1 MEYAIEINH
10 LEKTF
15 KKDKEPAVKDL
26 SLKIK
31 EGELYG
37 LLGVNGAGKSTTIKM
52 LSCLIKP
59 SKGDALIEGHS
70 ILKEPEVVKDISSYS
85 PQESAVA
92 TNLTVE
98 ENLTF
103 MANVYGMKKDEAKT
117 KVEEMLNSL
126 DLTSVRKKKVGKL
139 SGGYARRLSIALALV
154 SNPRIIYLDEPTL
167 GLDVLA
173 RRELWKLILG
183 LKGKITII
191 LTSHYME
198 EVEALADRVG
208 IINKGSLVEEG
219 TIKEILAKNKAKNLE
234 EAFIKAVGEEAL
246 L

>member
-98 ENLTF
+98 ENLIF
-103 MANVYGMKKDEAKT
+103 MANVYGMKKEEART
-117 KVEEMLNSL
+117 KIEEMLNSL
-126 DLTSVRKKKVGKL
+126 GLVSVRKKKVGKL

-154 SNPRIIYLDEPTL
+154 SDPKIIYLDEPTL

-173 RRELWKLILG
+173 RRELWKLILE

>member
-15 KKDKEPAVKDL
+15 KKESSPAVKDL

-70 ILKEPEVVKDISSYS
+70 ILKEPEIVKDLSSYS

-92 TNLTVE
+92 PNLTVE

-103 MANVYGMKKDEAKT
+103 MANVYGIQKDEAKR

-126 DLTSVRKKKVGKL
+126 DLVSVRKKKVSKL

-154 SNPRIIYLDEPTL
+154 SNPKIIYLDEPTL

-173 RRELWKLILG
+173 RRELWKLILT

-208 IINKGSLVEEG
+208 IINKGSLIEEG
-219 TIKEILAKNKAKNLE
+219 TIEEILAKNRAKNLE

>member
-15 KKDKEPAVKDL
+15 KKESSPAVKDL

-37 LLGVNGAGKSTTIKM
+37 LLGVNGAGKSTAIKM

-70 ILKEPEVVKDISSYS
+70 ILKEPEIVKDLSSYS

-103 MANVYGMKKDEAKT
+103 MANVYGMKKNEAKR

-126 DLTSVRKKKVGKL
+126 DLVSVRKKKVSKL
-139 SGGYARRLSIALALV
+139 S
-154 SNPRIIYLDEPTL
+154 
-167 GLDVLA
+167 
-173 RRELWKLILG
+173 
-183 LKGKITII
+183 
-191 LTSHYME
+191 
-198 EVEALADRVG
+198 
-208 IINKGSLVEEG
+208 
-219 TIKEILAKNKAKNLE
+219 
-234 EAFIKAVGEEAL
+234 
-246 L
+246 